1 MEKVVCIQ
9 GLSAAHEPREIMYLC
24 CYPDLAHKIMTHF
37 IAMHAGALAL
47 AAAVGSL
54 LIGMS
59 APRREPDSSTGP
71 GRHVDGQRE
80 LFESQ
85 TDNKTEE
92 MALYDAAGQH
102 TLDGAPDAAWD
113 AGDSQSPATFLPA
126 TGEPPMYLE
135 DLPTHLRGLLPPGT
149 DESGPGTT
157 AGKLAD
163 LVHFRN
169 IDALYGRC
177 ARRPKQHAPQADD
190 DT

>member
-1 MEKVVCIQ
+1 
-9 GLSAAHEPREIMYLC
+9 
-24 CYPDLAHKIMTHF
+24 MTHF

-54 LIGMS
+54 WIGMS
-59 APRREPDSSTGP
+59 APRRERDSSTGR

-80 LFESQ
+80 LFDSQ
-85 TDNKTEE
+85 TDTKSDE
-92 MALYDAAGQH
+92 MALYDAAGRH
-102 TLDGAPDAAWD
+102 TLDEAPDAAWD
-113 AGDSQSPATFLPA
+113 QGDSHSPAAFLPA
-126 TGEPPMYLE
+126 TGEPPMSLD

-149 DESGPGTT
+149 DESGPDTT
-157 AGKLAD
+157 AGRLAD

-177 ARRPKQHAPQADD
+177 ARRPKQHGPQADD